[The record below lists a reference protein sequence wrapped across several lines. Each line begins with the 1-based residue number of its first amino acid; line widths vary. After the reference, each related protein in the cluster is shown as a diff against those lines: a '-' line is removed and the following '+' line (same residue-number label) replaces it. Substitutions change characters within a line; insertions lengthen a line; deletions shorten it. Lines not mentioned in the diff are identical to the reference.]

1 MEQKPKEMEKKEKKK
16 LTGKQKYDMVTE
28 TAFGCLQVVALVFL
42 FFVIKNLINWR
53 KELIKLNPS
62 YPFPQLKDLY
72 KSIIILLPILA
83 FKGTLESFFVHIVP
97 KLLKENYKH
106 PTNEKDKQEAEIL
119 PPKIARHFYKIAV
132 YTGMSIYAFIVLKDL
147 DYFPKSLLGHGEM
160 KNMFKAGYPNA
171 YYRERSSAF
180 DYLYLISLS
189 FALSDCFSLIS
200 TYGTQNDFKNM
211 LLHHTCEVSLIIFSY
226 LTNYS
231 NIGSLV
237 LFTHN
242 ISDIPNHLTKIFLRT
257 EVPQIVT
264 TISGVFFIL
273 GFLYFRM
280 YVFGEVIYTGW
291 FYVSWKWTSIEWAL
305 EIFMVFLYIM
315 NTNWTFILLFK
326 FVKLMLHGEVQ
337 DNVQYVLKTGDSK
350 DKSKEK
356 KKN

>member
-1 MEQKPKEMEKKEKKK
+1 MEQKTKEVEKKEKKK

-42 FFVIKNLINWR
+42 FFVIKNLIAWR
-53 KELIKLNPS
+53 KNLINLNPS
-62 YPFPQLKDLY
+62 YPFPQVKDLY

-83 FKGTLESFFVHIVP
+83 FKGTFESFFVHIVP
-97 KLLKENYKH
+97 KLLKEQYKH
-106 PTNEKDKQEAEIL
+106 PKNEADRQLAEIL
-119 PPKIARHFYKIAV
+119 PAKVARHFYKIAV

-180 DYLYLISLS
+180 DYFYLISLA

-237 LFTHN
+237 LITHN
-242 ISDIPNHLTKIFLRT
+242 ISDIPNHFTKIILRAD
-257 EVPQIVT
+257 VPGIVT
-264 TISGVFFIL
+264 DLSGVAFIL

-291 FYVSWKWTSIEWAL
+291 FYVNWKWTSIEWAL

-315 NTNWTFILLFK
+315 NTNWTCILLFK
-326 FVKLMLHGEVQ
+326 FVKLLFKGEVQ
-337 DNVQYVLKTGDSK
+337 DNVQYTLNSDEKSK
-350 DKSKEK
+350 DK